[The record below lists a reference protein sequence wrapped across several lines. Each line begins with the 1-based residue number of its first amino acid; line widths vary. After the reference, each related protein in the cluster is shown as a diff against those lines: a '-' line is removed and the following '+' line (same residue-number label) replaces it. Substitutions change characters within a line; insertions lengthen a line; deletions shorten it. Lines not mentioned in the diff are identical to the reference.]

1 MNDEKRALDLYELAL
16 SLVEAKGVPV
26 TVGTTTLRE
35 YRGGTLIIHYMPRSG
50 HMDVWYRRKVLTINR
65 WKGSL
70 QVTHYGRGD
79 WEEELEAAAAPL
91 KPYLLSRSGTVR

>member
-1 MNDEKRALDLYELAL
+1 MKDEKRGLHLYELAL
-16 SLVEAKGVPV
+16 SLVEAKGVHV
-26 TVGTTTLRE
+26 TVGTITLRE
-35 YRGGTLIIHYMPRSG
+35 YWCGAMIIHYMPRSG

-79 WEEELEAAAAPL
+79 WEEELEAAAAP
-91 KPYLLSRSGTVR
+91 